1 MYAPFTDDY
10 QCGPASVEAIRRGEV
25 GFGYDVAFVFAEVNA
40 DVCHFISD
48 QESHWGFT
56 RSKLNKYQY
65 VQDRSPCHIS
75 PSKNSFYEFGK
86 TGISE
91 SKLHTIFFPTLAFVI
106 QGDPSACSKP
116 PVDLK
121 MRFAP

>member
-65 VQDRSPCHIS
+65 VQEKENPLIIFATYYSP
-75 PSKNSFYEFGK
+75 KRYLYEFG
-86 TGISE
+86 
-91 SKLHTIFFPTLAFVI
+91 V
-106 QGDPSACSKP
+106 
-116 PVDLK
+116 
-121 MRFAP
+121 

>member
-1 MYAPFTDDY
+1 MNLSSIDDY

-56 RSKLNKYQY
+56 RSKLNKYQC
-65 VQDRSPCHIS
+65 VQ
-75 PSKNSFYEFGK
+75 KNPKPFRPIKSFLGLCDSFDF
-86 TGISE
+86 
-91 SKLHTIFFPTLAFVI
+91 LIF
-106 QGDPSACSKP
+106 
-116 PVDLK
+116 
-121 MRFAP
+121 